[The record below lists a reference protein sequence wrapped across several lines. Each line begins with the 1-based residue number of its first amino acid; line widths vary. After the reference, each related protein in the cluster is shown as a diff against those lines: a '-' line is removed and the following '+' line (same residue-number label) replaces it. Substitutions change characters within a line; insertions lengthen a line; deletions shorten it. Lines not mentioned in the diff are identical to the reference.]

1 MKNID
6 LEDWSNYTDAEKEI
20 MIKLLEVRQK
30 LDLVDIMMLKNI
42 KRTEI
47 LLDHFANKIK
57 KEESND

>member
-6 LEDWSNYTDAEKEI
+6 LEDWSNYTDSEKEI